1 MSLPE
6 ALDQDTVSG
15 LLRGITL
22 PPQPDTLV
30 AIQKEQN
37 GSDPQMQRIADII
50 IRDVSVAA
58 GVLKAVNS
66 PAFGL
71 RRTIGSVQEAAMML
85 GVNNVVNIVTGL
97 ALKETLGKA
106 AAAHVDAIIDRA
118 NVVAL
123 IAAVLAR
130 ELSLMSSDVAYTLGL
145 FHDCGKPLLWQR
157 FPEYGEVVSAA
168 MAVPQRLPTDV
179 EDEQLGTNH
188 AVVGYYLARSWR
200 LPEKVATAILDHHR
214 VEEALTEGRSSEVS
228 AMVAL
233 LAVAEHTVDRF
244 LGENDRPDWEAVA
257 PLVFAHFDLTESDF
271 DHLFGEICEKLS
283 D

>member
-1 MSLPE
+1 LSRPE
-6 ALDQDTVSG
+6 PLDEDTLSG

-30 AIQKEQN
+30 AIHKEQ
-37 GSDPQMQRIADII
+37 SSSEPQMQRIAEII
-50 IRDVSVAA
+50 VRDVSVAA
-58 GVLKAVNS
+58 GVLKTVNS
-66 PAFGL
+66 PLFGV
-71 RRTIGSVQEAAMML
+71 RRTIGSVQDAALLL

-106 AAAHVDAIIDRA
+106 APAQVDAFFDRA

-123 IAAVLAR
+123 ASAAVAR
-130 ELSLMSSDVAYTLGL
+130 ELSLMPPDVAYTLGL

-157 FPEYGEVVSAA
+157 FPQYGDVLAA
-168 MAVPQRLPTDV
+168 AAAAPQRLLTEL

-200 LPEKVATAILDHHR
+200 LPEEAATAIRDHHQ
-214 VEEALTEGRSSEVS
+214 VNEALSDGNWSE
-228 AMVAL
+228 AATMVAL
-233 LAVAEHTVDRF
+233 LAVAEHIADRF
-244 LGENDRPDWEAVA
+244 LGQQERLDWEAVA
-257 PLVFAHFDLTESDF
+257 APVFAHLDLTLDDF
-271 DHLFGEICEKLS
+271 DHLCEEACEGLA